1 MLFVSTK
8 NPQIHLKVLTFIK
21 VKTFS
26 FEIWLFVDDPATV
39 EDTEAT
45 RFLLD
50 VEALEVGK
58 LVHQGDRVAG
68 EDLVVSRLLL
78 APHHLTPVDAPE
90 RSLGHHRLLPRLHV
104 GFRFHLEPVGAHRV
118 VLADAGA
125 IPKISVCTHRPDDPR
140 AAGDPHHH
148 PVHLRQND
156 ET

>member
-1 MLFVSTK
+1 MLFVSTRD
-8 NPQIHLKVLTFIK
+8 PQIHLKVLTFIK

-68 EDLVVSRLLL
+68 EDLVMSRLLL
-78 APHHLTPVDAPE
+78 APHHLRPIDAMTKTIPAE
-90 RSLGHHRLLPRLHV
+90 RSWCI
-104 GFRFHLEPVGAHRV
+104 FRQCKYVR
-118 VLADAGA
+118 
-125 IPKISVCTHRPDDPR
+125 RPAPQT
-140 AAGDPHHH
+140 P
-148 PVHLRQND
+148 
-156 ET
+156 